1 MQRLDE
7 ILNPRYE
14 PTYDDGDCI
23 FDIIKDDNKYYKAK
37 LEPDVI
43 DSNGITVK
51 VILSKGKRITRKE
64 LLK

>member
-1 MQRLDE
+1 MTDISDL
-7 ILNPRYE
+7 L
-14 PTYDDGDCI
+14 YDAEL
-23 FDIIKDDNKYYKAK
+23 IIKDDNKYYKSK